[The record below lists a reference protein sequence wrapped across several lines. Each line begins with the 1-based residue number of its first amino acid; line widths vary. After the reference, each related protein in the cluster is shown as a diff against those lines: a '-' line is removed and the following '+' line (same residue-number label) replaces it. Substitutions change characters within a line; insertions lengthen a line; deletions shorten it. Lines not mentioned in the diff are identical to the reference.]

1 MNQQKNAPERL
12 MTNLRIFAPI
22 EQYTVDS
29 RLEFMRFC
37 ERCKLGPRANE
48 DCKQVV
54 MPIGNLDSE
63 ILVILEN
70 PGFVENET
78 GFTLS
83 GPSYPP
89 LVGAMVKNH
98 GFDELKDMLRT
109 NINLC
114 IPKAKTKPTKLQMRQ
129 CRHNLDYI
137 VDNMPNLKLII
148 PVGRIALQAIE
159 GDDAVLSLRVGL
171 PGKREYI
178 YANGLSSKRS
188 FYTLPLIHP
197 AHDLRIQ
204 NDRGRIKAAQEYDSH
219 LRFIRDFYD
228 NIDNIE
234 NYIAP
239 YKYHICLT
247 IEENLYWAN
256 FITTNKD
263 IQHIVIDFETSE
275 IVAPGYGIIIC
286 MAVAFELDGEIHAVV
301 FVFKQCVEAENGREV
316 KRKKSKKVFEHKW
329 ELVPWFPERPT
340 LEQEVA
346 EMFRSKMQG
355 DDKSF
360 FLSAWNAGFD
370 SITSLMNWGF
380 RITPRREQL
389 PDVWT
394 PVATGV
400 PPRDIMLGYRFLNS
414 DLRSLSLKTVLS
426 ASMPLISESKDLIE
440 SAIEYLYNKS
450 IVNETGYM
458 LMAVKPPEDFSNEEF
473 QHYGKIYNDWIAEC
487 EKVKEENKRLA
498 DKAKKKNKQ
507 SEYEESLGIKPKKVT
522 VPKIKLPSCPLSGRE
537 LQYVKQNW
545 CPNLSDTR
553 AKVLFERAA
562 FDSAIELDLWKRAQ
576 NMFLNEEVIS
586 IGSPLRDE
594 IWI

>member
-1 MNQQKNAPERL
+1 MNRV
-12 MTNLRIFAPI
+12 FAPVD
-22 EQYTVDS
+22 QYTVDP
-29 RLEFMRFC
+29 RLAFMKDC
-37 ERCKLGPRANE
+37 TRCKLGPHANE

-54 MPIGNLDSE
+54 MPVGSLDAE

-70 PGFVENET
+70 PGFWENET

-89 LVGAMVKNH
+89 LVGAMVKH
-98 GFDELKDMLRT
+98 YGFDELKDMLRT

-114 IPKAKTKPTKLQMRQ
+114 IPKGKTKPTKLQMRQ
-129 CRHNLDYI
+129 CRYNLDFI
-137 VDNMPNLKLII
+137 IDNMPNLKLII
-148 PVGRIALQAIE
+148 PVGRIALQAVE
-159 GDDAVLSLRVGL
+159 GDDAVLSLRVGR
-171 PGKREYI
+171 PGRREYI
-178 YANGLSSKRS
+178 YANGLSSRRS

-197 AHDLRIQ
+197 AHDLRIE
-204 NDRGRIKAAQEYDSH
+204 NERGRIRAAMEYDSNLH
-219 LRFIRDFYD
+219 FLRDFYD
-228 NIDNIE
+228 NIDHIE
-234 NYIAP
+234 DYVAP
-239 YKYHICLT
+239 YKYHICWT
-247 IEENLYWAN
+247 VEENLYWAN

-301 FVFKQCVEAENGREV
+301 FVFKQCVETEIREV
-316 KRKKSKKVFEHKW
+316 KRKKSKVVFEHKW
-329 ELVPWFPERPT
+329 KLIPWFEKRPT
-340 LEQEVA
+340 LEREVM
-346 EMFRSKMQG
+346 EMFKPKMQG
-355 DDKSF
+355 DDNSF

-394 PVATGV
+394 PTTIDA
-400 PPRDIMLGYRFLNS
+400 PPRDIMLSYRFLNS

-450 IVNETGYM
+450 VVNETGYM
-458 LMAVKPPEDFSNEEF
+458 LMAVKPPSDFSNEDF
-473 QHYGKIYNDWIAEC
+473 QHYGKIYNEWLAEC
-487 EKVKEENKRLA
+487 DKVKEENKRLTA
-498 DKAKKKNKQ
+498 KAKKNKQ
-507 SEYEESLGIKPKKVT
+507 NSYAESLEEKPKKKKLT
-522 VPKIKLPSCPLSGRE
+522 VPKVKLPSCPLSDKPLRYIE
-537 LQYVKQNW
+537 QNW
-545 CPNLSDTR
+545 CPNLNDTR

-562 FDSAIELDLWKRAQ
+562 FDSCVELDLWKRAQ

-586 IGSPLRDE
+586 IGAPFSEE
-594 IWI
+594 IFI